1 MCTDRERIDLGI
13 CPPNGQITSRFSVK
27 SVGEGEINFV
37 ATPLQ
42 CAAQLVEIN
51 DDTQFPYITKLP
63 QAYLRQKDGVYYIA
77 FKESV
82 KD

>member
-1 MCTDRERIDLGI
+1 M
-13 CPPNGQITSRFSVK
+13 
-27 SVGEGEINFV
+27 

-42 CAAQLVEIN
+42 CTAQLVEIE

-63 QAYLRQKDGVYYIA
+63 QAYLRQNNGMYYIA